1 MDTRRDE
8 ARPARWLSGFG
19 TLDWR
24 VDERAYAALLDALT
38 RDRLEVE
45 AVERELMTTS
55 RRSLADLQQ
64 DQQRA
69 ERDELAEARGE
80 LADFRAALE
89 DIRTRGGRDGSA
101 EVPYDSR
108 EPVQNRMADLL
119 IQYLV
124 RPGYAEVRTDEPEP
138 EHYVYYIRV
147 DWPRLRALAEEQGHP
162 ITL

>member
-1 MDTRRDE
+1 M
-8 ARPARWLSGFG
+8 
-19 TLDWR
+19 
-24 VDERAYAALLDALT
+24 
-38 RDRLEVE
+38 
-45 AVERELMTTS
+45 
-55 RRSLADLQQ
+55 
-64 DQQRA
+64 
-69 ERDELAEARGE
+69 
-80 LADFRAALE
+80 E

>member
-19 TLDWR
+19 TLEWR

-89 DIRTRGGRDGSA
+89 DVRTRGGRDGST

-108 EPVQNRMADLL
+108 EPVQNQMADLL

-138 EHYVYYIRV
+138 EHYVYYIRI
-147 DWPRLRALAEEQGHP
+147 DWQRLRALAEEQGHP